1 MKNHILIGNN
11 LATIVAAL
19 ELIRHNKHVTLYTDD
34 KNLGGHFAGINIQGI
49 NFDIGM
55 VMIEKLHS
63 EKLDG
68 DILTYNPSIR
78 NDWVRF
84 CNTTS
89 RWLDQNASLK
99 LAPTPNC
106 LFNNMIYP
114 DFIVANRME
123 VFRTLKMHGP
133 SLVSKENQLHASHK
147 NYSHA
152 YDDLTYAEAALI
164 NHGQKIHDN
173 LIEPFVVKLTNLPS
187 TAFLARYHRA
197 FWAPLFYPET
207 ITLALEGSKNIL
219 PEYQF
224 WTTKTGFTGDLIN
237 NLKDKIQFSKNLNL
251 ITSPIKSLSYINS
264 SWVINTEDQVM
275 NTSDE
280 ISLGLP
286 VDRIQDLLSLPK
298 PMVIDSASMCILF
311 ALVKSSSIQTKHS
324 SLMIIDNSYASYR
337 LTDQDQLAMTNCE
350 DHRITLEASPSRLQ
364 QLYPAIKPEAAL
376 KNELIKLFD
385 IKRGQEDTVKVMKF
399 INAPN
404 ALALPT
410 KSQLIKSATELSLI
424 RQAAPRANL
433 LGGLL
438 GYGVA
443 SLNDQIVQ
451 GLKLAKESL

>member
-11 LATIVAAL
+11 LATLVAAL
-19 ELIRHNKHVTLYTDD
+19 ELIRHNKQVTLYTDD

-55 VMIEKLHS
+55 VMIEKLQS

-68 DILTYNPSIR
+68 DILTYDPSIR

-89 RWLDQNASLK
+89 SWLDQNANLK
-99 LAPTPNC
+99 IAPTPNC
-106 LFNNMIYP
+106 LFNNVIYP
-114 DFIVANRME
+114 DFIIANRME
-123 VFRTLKMHGP
+123 IFETLKMNGP
-133 SLVSKENQLHASHK
+133 KLLAKENLLHASHK
-147 NYSHA
+147 NYSRA
-152 YDDLTYAEAALI
+152 YDDLTYSEAASI
-164 NHGQKIHDN
+164 NHGQEIHDN

-187 TAFLARYHRA
+187 NAFLARYHRA

-207 ITLALEGSKNIL
+207 LSLALEGKKNIL

-224 WTTKTGFTGDLIN
+224 WTTKSGFIGELIQYFKKEIEESG
-237 NLKDKIQFSKNLNL
+237 NLKL
-251 ITSPIKSLSYINS
+251 ITHPIKSLSYLNS
-264 SWVINTEDQVM
+264 SWTIKTDEQVIK
-275 NTSDE
+275 TSDK

-286 VDRIQDLLSLPK
+286 ADRIQELLSLPK
-298 PMVIDSASMCILF
+298 PEIIDSASMCILF
-311 ALVKSSSIQTKHS
+311 ALVKSSAIQTQHS
-324 SLMIIDNSYASYR
+324 CLMIIDNDYASYR
-337 LTDQDQLAMTNCE
+337 LTDQDQLAMTNCVE
-350 DHRITLEASPSRLQ
+350 HRITVEASPSRLQ
-364 QLYPAIKPEAAL
+364 QLYPDIKPEAAL
-376 KNELIKLFD
+376 KNELIKLLG
-385 IKRGQEDTVKVMKF
+385 IKSEQVDALKVMKF
-399 INAPN
+399 MNAPN

-410 KSQLIKSATELSLI
+410 KSQLIKSTSELDLI
-424 RQAAPRANL
+424 RRAAPGANF